1 MSNNTTNLV
10 ISKLKLDKKKKIAKA
25 NLFYKYLEKR
35 SYIQGVVVLDGML
48 NCCKVLMPSL
58 KKNKYTIK
66 EAKILS
72 EINSGTTA
80 IAFLNNKKKTTK
92 KILAKLEL
100 IQNGRIVR
108 CILVENNNKLL
119 KNYREKVD
127 IYGKHIKKIMK
138 HFFKVEQVFLI

>member
-80 IAFLNNKKKTTK
+80 IAFLNNKKKQPK
-92 KILAKLEL
+92 K
-100 IQNGRIVR
+100 
-108 CILVENNNKLL
+108 
-119 KNYREKVD
+119 
-127 IYGKHIKKIMK
+127 
-138 HFFKVEQVFLI
+138 F